1 MLTEVYEDWFNVS
14 LFDKKHGFTL
24 AELLITL
31 GLIGSIGALTIPT
44 LAFNYR
50 GKVLEQQ
57 FRATYSEIREIGSR
71 LNYERGDVGEF
82 SIACVYGKAEVKCG
96 AQTTDG
102 KNLYGPGSSNASKG
116 ATMRWASEFISYLPG
131 GGLVNEDS
139 NPSNTQTNLKQIYRD
154 AGSPILQPFL
164 SSRKMTNGTHIICDN
179 AGVWTDSKGR
189 LWTFNGEN
197 GFVCVDVNGTA
208 PPNRLNIDTFIFK
221 PMSAKEMAIY
231 IYDDNDPEHY
241 ANYSGQFVPCDLQAI
256 TDSDSNAMPG
266 DVPGKKGKGYAKGS
280 GSAVDWCYF
289 NEPVENRAAMP
300 FKNRLGEKQNSG
312 TSARGKALTPKN
324 DYWRDYINYR

>member
-14 LFDKKHGFTL
+14 LFDKKRGFTL
-24 AELLITL
+24 AELLITI
-31 GLIGSIGALTIPT
+31 GLIGSISAITIPT

-82 SIACVYGKAEVKCG
+82 AYACVYS
-96 AQTTDG
+96 
-102 KNLYGPGSSNASKG
+102 GSSNFRCGTQTAAGQNQYSG
-116 ATMRWASEFISYLPG
+116 TQRWASEFISYLPG
-131 GGLVNEDS
+131 GGLFNNNS
-139 NPSNTQTNLKQIYRD
+139 NPGNTQTNLKKIYKE
-154 AGSPILQPFL
+154 AGSPQGPMRFDRNSYI
-164 SSRKMTNGTHIICDN
+164 GTVCNN
-179 AGVWTDSKGR
+179 AGIWTDSKGR

-197 GFVCVDVNGTA
+197 QFVCVDINGTA
-208 PPNRLNIDTFIFK
+208 APNKLNVDTFIFK

-241 ANYSGQFVPCDLQAI
+241 QNYNGQFVPCDIQKV
-256 TDSDSNAMPG
+256 SDDNWGNSMPQQ
-266 DVPGKKGKGYAKGS
+266 KGFRKGS

-289 NEPVENRAAMP
+289 NEPVENRAAMD
-300 FKNRLGEKQNSG
+300 FADRLGNKKSTG
-312 TSARGKALTPKN
+312 KSARGKALTPKN